1 MMVYVFFLIFVTA
14 LDLLLIGVQ
23 PSVLESSFLLLS
35 YFNIYQIRIKHFW
48 FLWCRVE
55 FQGK

>member
-1 MMVYVFFLIFVTA
+1 MMVYVFFLIFVMA

-35 YFNIYQIRIKHFW
+35 YFNMDQNET
-48 FLWCRVE
+48 FLVSLV
-55 FQGK
+55 